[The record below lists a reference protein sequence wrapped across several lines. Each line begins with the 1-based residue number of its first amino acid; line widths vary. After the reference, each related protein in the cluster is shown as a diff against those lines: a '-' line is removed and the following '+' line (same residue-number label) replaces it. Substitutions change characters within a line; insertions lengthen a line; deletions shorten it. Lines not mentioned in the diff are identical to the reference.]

1 MTKRTWQAVRGAGHF
16 QVLAFLMPGRYGILC
31 ATGALGIQEWRN
43 MGRLYMIRY
52 DMIYPM
58 SFLWIVCPN
67 PHPPLCIYIYIY
79 YTPIHHVNRIKMCW
93 EMILCAWVSFF
104 FQTLHR
110 HRFVIVELLPGTNI
124 GWSVALP
131 RLSESTITTKKEET
145 HIVEL
150 NHKFSRMSFWYSP
163 FWGLLQSH
171 FLRHVLLPSPAS
183 SWKSHV
189 RRAE

>member
-1 MTKRTWQAVRGAGHF
+1 MAGRSGSRA
-16 QVLAFLMPGRYGILC
+16 LPSPGIFDARALRYFVCNGC
-31 ATGALGIQEWRN
+31 LGNPRMKKHGQTI
-43 MGRLYMIRY
+43 Y
-52 DMIYPM
+52 DSIWYDIPDVVFVD
-58 SFLWIVCPN
+58 SLPQSPSTPV
-67 PHPPLCIYIYIY
+67 YIYIY